1 MGIVAVGAF
10 DDGEIII
17 QQSGEPFLYDGFAVG
32 SCDADDRVVET
43 LAMVFCECLQG
54 IEGVVHNKEVGPAV
68 QVGVGRVGYHKISHA
83 ALQKFRDEP
92 VSVILCGFEGE
103 KEGFLGLANLAT
115 VVAETRNM
123 GFFVTDVSAGGLYDI
138 GNFGNIHVVIF

>member
-1 MGIVAVGAF
+1 
-10 DDGEIII
+10 
-17 QQSGEPFLYDGFAVG
+17 
-32 SCDADDRVVET
+32 
-43 LAMVFCECLQG
+43 MVFCECLQG

-103 KEGFLGLANLAT
+103 KEIIKANSMNKFNLNK
-115 VVAETRNM
+115 EK
-123 GFFVTDVSAGGLYDI
+123 LLEKI
-138 GNFGNIHVVIF
+138 NIEI